1 MDATGTGLKAS
12 GDTNEAE
19 LHSDGTESSAVIA
32 LRNLGHHSNTW
43 SSINMMPET
52 SSFQMEMSQ
61 QIEKFTSEMETIVMQ
76 EKGSSPQSI
85 ACGPVTQLD
94 MRLRKA
100 ELIIQIQSM
109 VAFLTNK
116 LHEHQLMEKIDSEPS
131 IQ

>member
-1 MDATGTGLKAS
+1 MCVLNLFVNCTSLLNLIQQLKAS

-32 LRNLGHHSNTW
+32 LRNLA
-43 SSINMMPET
+43 